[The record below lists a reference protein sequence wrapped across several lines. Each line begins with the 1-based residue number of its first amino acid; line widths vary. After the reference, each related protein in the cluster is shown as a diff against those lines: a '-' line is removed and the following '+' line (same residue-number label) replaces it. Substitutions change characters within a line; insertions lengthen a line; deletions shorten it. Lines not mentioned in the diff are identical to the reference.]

1 MLSERKDNMLQNVG
15 GEMSRH
21 IYKSYLNTLYS
32 NHILFDFTLSLIK
45 EQTYLPIYLYNTVHN
60 TCNASAIHMH

>member
-15 GEMSRH
+15 GD